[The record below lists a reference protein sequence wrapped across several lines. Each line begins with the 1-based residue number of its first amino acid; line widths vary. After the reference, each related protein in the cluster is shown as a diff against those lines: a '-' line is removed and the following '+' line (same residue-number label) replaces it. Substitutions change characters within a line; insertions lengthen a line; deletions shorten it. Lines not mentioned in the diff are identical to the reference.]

1 VVASPSQLT
10 TLSIDAWRAARATLS
25 LQLFFPARLLIRQRR
40 SHAPRYMVMPVT
52 GPSMFNYQGEAMNKL
67 LAAIV
72 ASTFAFGTVSAFA
85 AERAKPEELTQ
96 EQRADM
102 RTRADQLTRARATGT
117 EQAQP
122 KAQTTAKKTK
132 SVKKTSKTTVKKV
145 QPKS

>member
-1 VVASPSQLT
+1 
-10 TLSIDAWRAARATLS
+10 
-25 LQLFFPARLLIRQRR
+25 
-40 SHAPRYMVMPVT
+40 
-52 GPSMFNYQGEAMNKL
+52 
-67 LAAIV
+67 
-72 ASTFAFGTVSAFA
+72 
-85 AERAKPEELTQ
+85 
-96 EQRADM
+96 M

>member
-1 VVASPSQLT
+1 MNSPRATTANRRHPTSKRCKPGCRQPPALT
-10 TLSIDAWRAARATLS
+10 TLSTDAWRAARATLS

-40 SHAPRYMVMPVT
+40 SHATRYRVMPVT

-72 ASTFAFGTVSAFA
+72 ASTFAFGIVSAFA

-117 EQAQP
+117 EHA
-122 KAQTTAKKTK
+122 
-132 SVKKTSKTTVKKV
+132 
-145 QPKS
+145 